1 MDYARIYR
9 EFISDRLAKQ
19 PEAPTYFERH
29 HILPRALGGG
39 NESENLIRLTP
50 EDHLFAH
57 LLLAKIHG
65 GHMWAA
71 ALLMTGT
78 RARGKVTPTRVLR
91 AAFGLARRGVGDANR
106 GKDGLKGADN
116 GNYNP
121 AVYKWRHLDTGERKT
136 ATLHEMWAE
145 HGGNRGMWTS
155 AVTAGSGKPSA
166 MGWAPDDGRRK
177 IRSGKGQIFNFV
189 NRDGR
194 TYTGTQ
200 DGFVKLTALSV
211 ATASR
216 VVRKESVTACG
227 WRLSST
233 KDRHHATRKAT
244 GSYGNLGMGRVY
256 QVSKSGKT
264 FSGTVSVVAKKL
276 GCTRAQFSAAANQI
290 KAGRVSAYKG
300 WHVQWQEVLF
310 WG

>member
-71 ALLMTGT
+71 ALLMTGS
-78 RARGKVTPTRVLR
+78 RARGKVFPSRVLR

-106 GKDGLKGADN
+106 GKDGLKGSEN

-121 AVYKWRHLDTGERKT
+121 TVYKWRHLDTGERKA
-136 ATLHEMWAE
+136 ATLHEMWVE

-155 AVTAGSGKPSA
+155 AVTACSGKPSSL
-166 MGWAPDDGRRK
+166 GWALDDKRMRL
-177 IRSGKGQIFNFV
+177 RSGKGRAFEFV

-194 TYTGTQ
+194 TFSGTQ
-200 DGFVKLTALSV
+200 YEFAKMAGLS
-211 ATASR
+211 AASPSR
-216 VVRKESVTACG
+216 VVRHGSVTVCG
-227 WRLSST
+227 WRLAST
-233 KDRHHATRKAT
+233 KDRHHATCKTT
-244 GSYGNLGMGRVY
+244 GRSAKLSTGKVY
-256 QVSKSGKT
+256 QAVKDGVSISGP
-264 FSGTVSVVAKKL
+264 VAAVAKKI
-276 GCTRAQFSAAANQI
+276 GCTKQQFHAGVNQI
-290 KAGRVSAYKG
+290 KSGRMRAYKG
-300 WHVQWQEVLF
+300 WRIQWQEVLF
-310 WG
+310 

>member
-71 ALLMTGT
+71 ALLMTGA
-78 RARGKVTPTRVLR
+78 RARGKVSPSRVLR
-91 AAFGLARRGVGDANR
+91 AAFGLARRGMGDANR
-106 GKDGLKGADN
+106 GKDGLKGTEN

-121 AVYKWRHLDTGERKT
+121 TVYKWRHLDTGERKA

-155 AVTAGSGKPSA
+155 AVTEGSGKPSA
-166 MGWAPDDGRRK
+166 LGWALDDKRMRL
-177 IRSGKGQIFNFV
+177 RSGKGRAFEFV

-194 TYTGTQ
+194 TFSGTQ
-200 DGFVKLTALSV
+200 YEFAKMAGLS
-211 ATASR
+211 AASPSR
-216 VVRKESVTACG
+216 VVRHGSVTVCG
-227 WRLSST
+227 WRLAST
-233 KDRHHATRKAT
+233 KDRHHTACKAT
-244 GSYGNLGMGRVY
+244 GRSGKLFTGKVY
-256 QVSKSGKT
+256 QAVKDG
-264 FSGTVSVVAKKL
+264 VSVSGHAAAVAKKI
-276 GCTRAQFSAAANQI
+276 GCTKQQFHAGVNQI
-290 KAGRVSAYKG
+290 KSGRMRAYKG
-300 WHVQWQEVLF
+300 WRIQWQEMLF
-310 WG
+310 